1 MAKKSPAALKKQV
14 DRLLNATNNRLWA
27 ATAKIDA
34 VESKKGWSD
43 ATDAARAAREKFAT
57 NRAGTIYRAYKGL
70 LPPPKPRTTF
80 LPPTGKP
87 VTTKANGDRYTKAW
101 ATRIAK
107 YGSAGSRWYSK
118 SRFFTPK
125 KK

>member
-1 MAKKSPAALKKQV
+1 MAKKSPVQLKAQLN
-14 DRLLNATNNRLWA
+14 RLLNANNTRLWA
-27 ATAKIDA
+27 ATAAADRA
-34 VESKKGWSD
+34 PSKDGWVSRD
-43 ATDAARAAREKFAT
+43 KKREALEKT
-57 NRAGTIYRAYKGL
+57 SSNRAGTIYRAYKSL

-118 SRFFTPK
+118 SNFFSK
-125 KK
+125 K